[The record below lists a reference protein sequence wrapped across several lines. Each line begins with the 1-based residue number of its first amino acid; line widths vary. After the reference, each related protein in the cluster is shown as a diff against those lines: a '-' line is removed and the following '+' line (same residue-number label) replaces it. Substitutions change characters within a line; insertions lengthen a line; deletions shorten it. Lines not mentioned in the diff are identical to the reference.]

1 MVKLAW
7 IIYGKLLTEQLSI
20 MNLSSILKR
29 KGFDSQLIYSNNNKR
44 ILEEIET
51 VKPDIIAYSLMY
63 GAHWPYIEL
72 SKTIKQRYPDVYQ
85 IAGGPLTTFYPQT
98 LNELALDAIAV
109 GESDISLPNL
119 IGCFR
124 DDRSS
129 IDNTKG
135 FNFRSNG
142 NTKTN
147 GLELLLDDLDELP
160 FPDRKIL
167 YDKDSLL
174 RNQEFKSFLSGRGC
188 PYPCTYCFNHK
199 FNEMFKGKGKI
210 LRKKSVD
217 YFVEEVKET
226 KDKYGCQ
233 FAIFEDDI
241 FVMNKVWLEEFSRKF
256 KQKVGIPYICYV
268 RANHV
273 EEDMLKLL
281 KESGCHIVRMAI
293 ETGNETL
300 RNTILKRNMKDTD
313 IIRASDLI
321 HKYGFK
327 LSVSNMIGLPTETVD
342 TLRDTIN
349 LNIRCRPDNPT
360 AQFFMPYPGMELS
373 RIAVEKGNFKEELL
387 DKIPKNTWKT
397 TPLIFDKD
405 TKKILEKT
413 QKIFSLIVKYPQTRK
428 YEKLFFL
435 FPDYLLYLLSVVV
448 KIIIIKNYFPPTKV
462 TLLHRLKVLVRF
474 LGFYG

>member
-1 MVKLAW
+1 
-7 IIYGKLLTEQLSI
+7 
-20 MNLSSILKR
+20 
-29 KGFDSQLIYSNNNKR
+29 
-44 ILEEIET
+44 
-51 VKPDIIAYSLMY
+51 
-63 GAHWPYIEL
+63 
-72 SKTIKQRYPDVYQ
+72 
-85 IAGGPLTTFYPQT
+85 
-98 LNELALDAIAV
+98 
-109 GESDISLPNL
+109 
-119 IGCFR
+119 
-124 DDRSS
+124 
-129 IDNTKG
+129 
-135 FNFRSNG
+135 
-142 NTKTN
+142 
-147 GLELLLDDLDELP
+147 
-160 FPDRKIL
+160 
-167 YDKDSLL
+167 
-174 RNQEFKSFLSGRGC
+174 
-188 PYPCTYCFNHK
+188 
-199 FNEMFKGKGKI
+199 MFKGKGKI

-405 TKKILEKT
+405 TKKVLEKS

-435 FPDYLLYLLSVVV
+435 FPDYLLYILSVVV

-462 TLLHRLKVLVRF
+462 SFLHRLKVLVRF